1 MGVKLCSL
9 CSHSATC
16 SVRFEYNKFTY
27 YLCKEHFYW
36 VRRARRRGALVY
48 VEVIASAIDDGDP
61 DSHAE

>member
-16 SVRFEYNKFTY
+16 SVRFGYNKFTY

-36 VRRARRRGALVY
+36 ILIAMRNSIPGETAIVRWL
-48 VEVIASAIDDGDP
+48 
-61 DSHAE
+61 